1 MAPTPAAGLSSVG
14 LEPIDAEHAQAV
26 ELMDRVR
33 QALEH
38 TPDCVQEHLCRLT
51 DFLLSHF
58 QREELL
64 MREHRFFAFPLHKA
78 EHLRVLEGLE
88 RARGQLERGDVEAAR
103 SYLQE
108 TLPEWFQHHIL
119 TMDRV
124 TGRCLLEAIG

>member
-1 MAPTPAAGLSSVG
+1 MAPRPAAGLPSVG

-38 TPDCVQEHLCRLT
+38 TPDRVQEHLCRLT
-51 DFLLSHF
+51 GFLLSHF

-64 MREHRFFAFPLHKA
+64 MREHGFFAFPLHKA

-88 RARGQLERGDVEAAR
+88 RARGQLERGDVETAR
-103 SYLQE
+103 GYLQE
-108 TLPEWFQHHIL
+108 TLPEWFHNHIL